1 MHWNIEG
8 AVNHDILLRFSYKV
22 VCPATEL
29 LENIANS
36 VTRGL
41 SFLMKFTKAIRP
53 WDEKDIFVYM
63 THDHPVSLFYLDS
76 GLKYFVSILLGISGK
91 AQPSTFLLGTSITV
105 SALQVFS
112 FKKNIKSWISKWNTE
127 GLKAFLP
134 WPNTVLQY

>member
-112 FKKNIKSWISKWNTE
+112 FKKKHKELNKQMKYRGVESVF
-127 GLKAFLP
+127 AMA
-134 WPNTVLQY
+134 